1 MSLECFILKNSC
13 TNVTLFQVFQD
24 IHFLIVLT
32 IRLSNVYLN
41 GIYFYL
47 HNNNIYISFSLV
59 VSTIA
64 SQGLTP

>member
-1 MSLECFILKNSC
+1 MFYFEKQLNER
-13 TNVTLFQVFQD
+13 QVFQD

>member
-1 MSLECFILKNSC
+1 MSLECFILKNSY
-13 TNVTLFQVFQD
+13 TNVTFFQVFQD

-47 HNNNIYISFSLV
+47 HNNNIYIRFSLV

>member
-1 MSLECFILKNSC
+1 M
-13 TNVTLFQVFQD
+13 NVTLFQVFQD

-47 HNNNIYISFSLV
+47 HNNIYISFSLV

>member
-1 MSLECFILKNSC
+1 MSLECFILKNSY

-47 HNNNIYISFSLV
+47 HNNNIYIRFSLV

>member
-1 MSLECFILKNSC
+1 MPLECFILKNSY

-32 IRLSNVYLN
+32 IRLSNVCLN